1 MYQIRC
7 NKIWS
12 FFSGEAKLY
21 REEDLGDTKQLLIC
35 PVKQTLY
42 LKKNAP
48 VMLIVIL
55 SAKLVKVLCGMVV
68 HLNEDHV
75 EVHFRSIDK
84 TVKIFLTYSQS
95 IVQKRKWML

>member
-1 MYQIRC
+1 MF
-7 NKIWS
+7 
-12 FFSGEAKLY
+12 FFSSEAKLY
-21 REEDLGDTKQLLIC
+21 SEEDLGDTKQLLIC

-48 VMLIVIL
+48 VMLIVNL
-55 SAKLVKVLCGMVV
+55 SAKLVKGLCGMVV

-75 EVHFRSIDK
+75 EVHFKSIDK
-84 TVKIFLTYSQS
+84 TVKIFLTYSHS

>member
-21 REEDLGDTKQLLIC
+21 REDLSDTKQLLIC

-48 VMLIVIL
+48 VMLIVNL
-55 SAKLVKVLCGMVV
+55 SAKLVKGLCGMVV

-75 EVHFRSIDK
+75 EVHFKSIDK
-84 TVKIFLTYSQS
+84 TVKIFLTYSHS

>member
-21 REEDLGDTKQLLIC
+21 SEEDLGDTKQLLIC

-48 VMLIVIL
+48 VMLIANL
-55 SAKLVKVLCGMVV
+55 SAKLVKGLCGMV
-68 HLNEDHV
+68 DHV
-75 EVHFRSIDK
+75 EVHFKSINK
-84 TVKIFLTYSQS
+84 TVKILLTYSQS
-95 IVQKRKWML
+95 IVLKRKWML